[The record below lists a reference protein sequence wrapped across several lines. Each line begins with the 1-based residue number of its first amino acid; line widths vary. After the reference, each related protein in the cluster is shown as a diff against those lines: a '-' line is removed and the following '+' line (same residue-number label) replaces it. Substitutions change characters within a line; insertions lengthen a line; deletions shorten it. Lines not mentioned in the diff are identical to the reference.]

1 MERHVCPA
9 SVVSLVNTPTWPHRE
24 KEGLMRRDGGVM
36 ASGTLSGKEDNL
48 HFLLKV
54 KQKYIE
60 RFGFDNLTVPF

>member
-1 MERHVCPA
+1 
-9 SVVSLVNTPTWPHRE
+9 
-24 KEGLMRRDGGVM
+24 MRRDGGVM
-36 ASGTLSGKEDNL
+36 ASGTLSANL

>member
-1 MERHVCPA
+1 
-9 SVVSLVNTPTWPHRE
+9 
-24 KEGLMRRDGGVM
+24 MRRDGGVM

-60 RFGFDNLTVPF
+60 RFGFDNLTVPFKLNQMPLMDFLISSCLIRLTQ

>member
-1 MERHVCPA
+1 MPCQRGEPGQYAHLA
-9 SVVSLVNTPTWPHRE
+9 TQRE
-24 KEGLMRRDGGVM
+24 GGVNEERRW
-36 ASGTLSGKEDNL
+36 SNGFWTLSGKEDNL